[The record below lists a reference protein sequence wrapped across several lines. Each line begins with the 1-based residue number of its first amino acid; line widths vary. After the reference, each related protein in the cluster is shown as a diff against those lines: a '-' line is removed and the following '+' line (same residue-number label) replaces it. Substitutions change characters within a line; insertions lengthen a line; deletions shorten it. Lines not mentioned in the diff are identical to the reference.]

1 MNKVNITKPLPLG
14 VPASATRAQMN
25 NNVANAIA
33 AGDPRMNMKTYDR
46 PGMSRGRAAVN
57 QAGIDSAQRMSE
69 RMAQAYE
76 QDLRNRQAD
85 SQFSLQSQTSQEQNA
100 QALGALN
107 QQNAYA
113 NQLAS
118 LQRQQAGMNLFSS
131 LLGGLLS

>member
-1 MNKVNITKPLPLG
+1 
-14 VPASATRAQMN
+14 
-25 NNVANAIA
+25 
-33 AGDPRMNMKTYDR
+33 
-46 PGMSRGRAAVN
+46 
-57 QAGIDSAQRMSE
+57 MSE

-85 SQFSLQSQTSQEQNA
+85 SQFSLQSQVSQEQNA

-113 NQLAS
+113 QQLAS